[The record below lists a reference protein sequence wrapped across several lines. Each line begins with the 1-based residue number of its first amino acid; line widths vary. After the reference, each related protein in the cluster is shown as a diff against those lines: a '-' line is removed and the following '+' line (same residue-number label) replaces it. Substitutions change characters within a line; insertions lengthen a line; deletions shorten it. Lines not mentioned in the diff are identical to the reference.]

1 MHLLK
6 KISFLLLLALGCTG
20 LYAQDNADEAL
31 AAQYF
36 ANGEFDKAAVL
47 YEKLLDKTT
56 QSPYYYDNLLTCYF
70 KLKEFDKAEKT
81 VKKQKK
87 RFPDN
92 PYYRVDLGFVYEK
105 KGEQKD
111 AEEEYEEC
119 LKKMGKAPA
128 QEEIAALTNAFVKR
142 DLYPWAIK
150 TIEKARKLYNDNNIM
165 ALDLGSLYLKTGN
178 KERMIAEYLNHL
190 SIFPE
195 EITAVQNNFLDRFT
209 NDEDWKLLKKEILTR
224 IQKAPDGVYT
234 EMLLW
239 LLVQQK
245 DFYGAFLQFRA
256 LDKRNKEDGRRMIEL
271 ADLAI
276 TNDALDVAV
285 DCYKYIISLG
295 IDKIFYLDARNGLL
309 TVSYKKI
316 TETGEY
322 DAVFMTETEKN
333 YKEFI
338 AEVGENYIS
347 APAMRQLAHLYN
359 YYFDKP
365 IEAIELLKR
374 AIEIPRMNKSFTA
387 ECKLELGDA
396 YLVWGDIWEAQLLY
410 GQVDKDFKDEPLGQ
424 EAKFRNARLSFYKG
438 EFDWAQAQ
446 LEVLKSA
453 TSHLISNNAIELS
466 MVIQDNYGF
475 EDGDDSALMLY
486 AEANLLLL
494 RNAPDLALQKL
505 DSIKIK
511 YPTHSLNDEVLLS
524 KARVYAK
531 KKMFKEA
538 VEYYT
543 DVYTNF
549 SYDILADNALF
560 EAAELYE
567 RQLGDKEKAK
577 ELYEKLVIDYPGSLH
592 TVEARKRFRRLRGDN
607 IKDIPQDVLD
617 YQQQQY

>member
-6 KISFLLLLALGCTG
+6 KISLLLLLAIGYTG
-20 LYAQDNADEAL
+20 VYAQDNADEAL

-47 YEKLLDKTT
+47 YEKLLDKST

-70 KLKEFDKAEKT
+70 KLKEFDKAEKA

-87 RFPDN
+87 RYPDN

-111 AEEEYEEC
+111 AEDEYEGC
-119 LKKMGKAPA
+119 LKKMGKEPA

-150 TIEKARKLYNDNNIM
+150 TIEKARKLYSDNNIM

-190 SIFPE
+190 SVFPE

-271 ADLAI
+271 AELAI

-285 DCYKYIISLG
+285 ECYKYIIGLG
-295 IDKIFYLDARNGLL
+295 TDKIFYLDARNGLL

-322 DAVFMTETEKN
+322 DAAFITETEKN
-333 YKEFI
+333 YKDFI

-365 IEAIELLKR
+365 VLAIELLRR

-438 EFDWAQAQ
+438 EFEWAQAQ
-446 LEVLKSA
+446 LDVLKSA

-475 EDGDDSALMLY
+475 EEGDDSALMLY

-538 VEYYT
+538 LAYYSE
-543 DVYTNF
+543 VYTGF

-577 ELYEKLVIDYPGSLH
+577 ELYEKLMLDYPGSLH